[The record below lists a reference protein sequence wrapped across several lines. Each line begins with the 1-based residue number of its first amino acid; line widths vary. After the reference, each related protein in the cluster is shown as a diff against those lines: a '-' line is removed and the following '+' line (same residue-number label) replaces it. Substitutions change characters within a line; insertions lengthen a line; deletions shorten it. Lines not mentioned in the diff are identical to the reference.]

1 MNARMPT
8 TAWDRAPTDAELNRF
23 YGKDKS
29 TRVRDEITE
38 TLTESIRK
46 VSASSLSV
54 PFVKFR
60 GAAVGGFIDQYPL
73 VEVVRDYSS
82 NTGPEAA
89 LMTLLE
95 RSDCPLV
102 AAYREALATAYA
114 DSWADAIE
122 QLQDERSDDADPIG
136 EQE

>member
-1 MNARMPT
+1 MNARMPSSV
-8 TAWDRAPTDAELNRF
+8 WDRAPTDAELNAY

-38 TLTESIRK
+38 TLTQSIRK
-46 VSASSLSV
+46 VGHASLSV

-60 GAAVGGFIDQYPL
+60 SAYNRHMDQYPL

-82 NTGPEAA
+82 NEGPEAA
-89 LMTLLE
+89 LITIME

-102 AAYREALATAYA
+102 AAYRDALAKAYA
-114 DSWADAIE
+114 DLWADVVE
-122 QLQDERSDDADPIG
+122 SLEDEA
-136 EQE
+136 

>member
-1 MNARMPT
+1 MNMREPT
-8 TAWDRAPTDAELNRF
+8 TAWDRAPTDAELNAY

-29 TRVRDEITE
+29 TRVRDEIIE
-38 TLTESIRK
+38 TLTQSIRK
-46 VSASSLSV
+46 VGHASLSV

-60 GAAVGGFIDQYPL
+60 STDSCYLSQYPL

-89 LMTLLE
+89 LMAIME

-114 DSWADAIE
+114 DSWADDVE
-122 QLQDERSDDADPIG
+122 EFKS
-136 EQE
+136 E